1 MLEIAADLATQLK
14 AFYKTGY
21 KYANYISP
29 TTLTYI
35 ERLCGELDRLPSLAL

>member
-1 MLEIAADLATQLK
+1 MLETAIDLAAQLK

-35 ERLCGELDRLPSLAL
+35 KRLCKELDWPLSLAL

>member
-1 MLEIAADLATQLK
+1 MSKTAVNLAAQLK
-14 AFYKTGY
+14 AFYETGY

-35 ERLCGELDRLPSLAL
+35 ERLCKELDRPPSLAL